1 MQMREFC
8 VDIGGV
14 RARRS
19 RFLSHVLLSVCRWKY
34 AVTAKERLALRN
46 VSNSPSTARLPPHLA
61 APTDSFARA
70 PRSPSATRSRT
81 GPRWVICMRLLIFL
95 LVFVLAARLNNVNL
109 ATANFYRQYT
119 LSSLTLGGNAKCRC
133 RLERPDN
140 ETPRSL

>member
-1 MQMREFC
+1 LILE
-8 VDIGGV
+8 VS
-14 RARRS
+14 ARRS

-70 PRSPSATRSRT
+70 RRSPSATRSRT

-95 LVFVLAARLNNVNL
+95 VFVLPARLNINL
-109 ATANFYRQYT
+109 AIFIANT
-119 LSSLTLGGNAKCRC
+119 LSSLSRGNAKCRR
-133 RLERPDN
+133 RLERADN
-140 ETPRSL
+140 ALPLNAQVEWGWWGSNRRS